1 METLVEAHL
10 AEQLLT
16 YAEYRELEVDDNLW
30 YELLNGELVK
40 KSSPSP
46 LHQIAQA
53 NLFWLM
59 ENQSRINKLGK
70 ILCAPLI
77 VYVDDYNVPQP
88 DLFFYFQ
95 RQVCT
100 LSRATASWAHPTLW
114 SRFFRRGL
122 FATTEAL
129 SKDTTSA

>member
-46 LHQIAQA
+46 RHQIAQA

-59 ENQSRINKLGK
+59 ENHCRINKLGK
-70 ILCAPLI
+70 ILCATLD
-77 VYVDDYNVPQP
+77 VYIDEYNVPQP
-88 DLFFYFQ
+88 DLLFISSGKYAHYHERRHHGRTRPCGRDSFAEFYSQ
-95 RQVCT
+95 RQ
-100 LSRATASWAHPTLW
+100 RH
-114 SRFFRRGL
+114 
-122 FATTEAL
+122 
-129 SKDTTSA
+129 